1 MTQRTS
7 GITQDVEAALMDIN
21 EKGSANHTFSPQ
33 QSIQIHEV
41 EREKYR
47 SVYVTIKLIDNV
59 DSNYSLCTATNNL

>member
-7 GITQDVEAALMDIN
+7 GITQDGEAALMDIN
-21 EKGSANHTFSPQ
+21 EKGSANHTISTQ
-33 QSIQIHEV
+33 RSIQIHEV

-47 SVYVTIKLIDNV
+47 SFYVTIKFVDNV